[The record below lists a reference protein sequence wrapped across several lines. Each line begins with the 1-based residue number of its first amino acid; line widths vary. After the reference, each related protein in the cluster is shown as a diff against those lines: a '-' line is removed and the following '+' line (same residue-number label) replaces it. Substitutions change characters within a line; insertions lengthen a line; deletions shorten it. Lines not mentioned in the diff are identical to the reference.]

1 MGSSLLHLWSFFL
14 PATLAPSKITHNSK
28 WSKMKSLL
36 YMVFLISKTKE
47 KGESVIVYLNKL
59 STTTDHS
66 MLHIQEK
73 IPELK
78 YYQL

>member
-1 MGSSLLHLWSFFL
+1 MEQNEKPFIYG
-14 PATLAPSKITHNSK
+14 
-28 WSKMKSLL
+28 
-36 YMVFLISKTKE
+36 MVFLISKTKE